1 MTLRAGVADVLS
13 LNPDAQS
20 MMLGFGD
27 LVVWPR
33 ITSGQ
38 EEFRFFASF
47 DALNIPMPAA
57 KRKGK
62 SSVSIIGTGRLG
74 TTLAVALAAKG
85 YAIRSLVARRV
96 QNARKAAR
104 LLDADVQVLAAKE
117 LRSLICADLFL
128 ITAPD
133 DQIPLVVRELS
144 EINADQKGTVL
155 HTSGALSSEVLAPLR
170 EQGWH
175 TGSMH
180 PLMSV
185 SAAGAAVRGA
195 FWSVEGDRTALRV
208 GKEIVRDLEG
218 KSFSIRSE
226 DKPLYHAAAVMVSG
240 NVVALFDVALEML
253 GECGLDRKTARA
265 VLLPLIASSVRNLET
280 KTPEESLTGTFSRGD
295 VETVK
300 RHLAALRNPEVKNLY
315 RILGERSLQ
324 LANLD
329 KDLARQIKKVL
340 LTGLQD

>member
-1 MTLRAGVADVLS
+1 
-13 LNPDAQS
+13 
-20 MMLGFGD
+20 
-27 LVVWPR
+27 
-33 ITSGQ
+33 
-38 EEFRFFASF
+38 
-47 DALNIPMPAA
+47 MPAA
-57 KRKGK
+57 KRKEK

-85 YAIRSLVARRV
+85 YPIRSVVARRV
-96 QNARKAAR
+96 QNARKAAS
-104 LLDADVQVLAAKE
+104 LLDAEVQVLAGKQ
-117 LRSLICADLFL
+117 LRTLICADLFL
-128 ITAPD
+128 ITVPD
-133 DQIPLVVRELS
+133 DQIPLVARELS
-144 EINADQKGTVL
+144 EINADRSVTAL

-170 EQGWH
+170 EKGWH
-175 TGSMH
+175 TGSIH
-180 PLMSV
+180 PLLSV
-185 SAAGAAVRGA
+185 SAADTSLRGA
-195 FWSVEGDRTALRV
+195 FWSVEGDRSALRV

-218 KSFSIRSE
+218 KSFSIQSE

-300 RHLAALRNPEVKNLY
+300 RHLAALKNPEVRNLY

-324 LANLD
+324 LAGLNEGLE
-329 KDLARQIKKVL
+329 REIRNVL
-340 LTGLQD
+340 LTGLHD